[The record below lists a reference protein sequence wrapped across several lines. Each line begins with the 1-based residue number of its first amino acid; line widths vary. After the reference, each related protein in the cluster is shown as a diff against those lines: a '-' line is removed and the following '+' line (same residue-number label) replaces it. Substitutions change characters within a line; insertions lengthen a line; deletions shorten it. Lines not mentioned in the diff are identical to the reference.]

1 MSPLVWKIFH
11 GLARTNPLRVNA
23 VPVIDVWKSPAV
35 TDISR
40 VRSAMFSDIQFD
52 RSAAHHVRLHL
63 HVRDIRVN
71 MKAMAGLDKMS
82 ITELE
87 DLAAKLRHT
96 IARNPG
102 HSRTE
107 QVELEDVKQWIAIRQ
122 NRDSSESEP

>member
-1 MSPLVWKIFH
+1 
-11 GLARTNPLRVNA
+11 
-23 VPVIDVWKSPAV
+23 
-35 TDISR
+35 
-40 VRSAMFSDIQFD
+40 MFSDIQFD

-82 ITELE
+82 LTELE

-102 HSRTE
+102 HSRME

-122 NRDSSESEP
+122 NRDSSSLSPSSDCSRF